1 MEWGAYRAIKKK
13 SSRSNW
19 AEHLLDTDNWE
30 GDLHKHMTSIF
41 AKRPADATRVAMQ
54 QMRDECS
61 LLCKGRPG
69 RPFSEAEMRITMAK
83 WKRHKATGT
92 DGISLEA
99 LQLLFEDARWRPRIA
114 ELINDSLYKGE
125 LTPWVAE
132 GAQWWITASDR
143 LLTPLQHD
151 MPEPEIELLA
161 LLVGSLWFFQGG
173 AGPSPSPY
181 VIDVDSS
188 GDSDLSDVPW
198 APLEPEP
205 PAVPRALDADE
216 VMDMPVPEPGVIPE
230 LHEPEAPPQ
239 PPQRLSRDYENNELE
254 YKDTRQEPFNN
265 SPFEPRETNHMMRWT
280 SHRQLPQHSR
290 PHNNNHPTYL
300 NKDKRL
306 NLMYYTMVKTHDYR
320 RGMRPQRPGSP
331 GLSEATTCA
340 GDDAPTD
347 CIDEEVAPEEAR
359 DAATTG
365 ETPPEDATEP
375 AEVPMDHDE
384 EHEPTGNQD
393 DDDDWESDTSDS
405 EVEAENDEPESTTP
419 TTGKKTPKRAAG
431 HGSQRLANKAKKS
444 DVKKRWRELEWGD
457 KPKWLSW
464 RGALLYIQRGEKP
477 PARQPLPPTPSPQR
491 EHLLSL
497 LSAHHYSYDSQGN
510 IVPHHPPR
518 PRHDGPLE
526 NSEKDL
532 LPPPGRTETTTK
544 EARLHKFEHNHNK
557 TIDYHNNST
566 NLIKFEHSHSKTT
579 DYHNNSPNLINDK
592 PGGDPT
598 NKFSSTYQLNTV
610 KNLLD
615 LFGDGV
621 YNYPVQIVDN
631 RPSRPQEHHTAQ
643 GMASRDNDN
652 DHSLNNHLHNIEA
665 DTLVVQPL
673 HLTEPTDPSSSSSSS
688 AASHPTPPRDQGTM
702 THSGGPPLPSMDD
715 LDQQAAAA
723 VAEGRAPAWQIEGD
737 DAALSQLW
745 AHAAN
750 ATPTTTTTLMPGD
763 MNSLVQQR
771 RPTPTTSTSEE
782 QARGMPPPRRDPPQ
796 PPQPPSG
803 PASQPVEHENPW
815 YSVAANFNGEFT
827 VSGLLRLLQKILH
840 EMLQQTFAMPNEYI
854 THLAYHSCYY
864 ISKLMST
871 NDRQL
876 QRQEQGDAPSAAN
889 DLGPTAMVF
898 CITNPFV
905 EAEAAL
911 DSLVQHQR
919 DLPRRHL
926 LRELRRAEALLKD
939 GRAIFKSWSRNPN
952 APGALPGT
960 AASQN
965 ALDGVDFS
973 FLASEEGGVASLD
986 ESLRIAL
993 AAAQRCSHYMNQ
1005 LLGWIQGHFQ
1015 AENAG
1020 GSPSPKK
1027 RRMERPSGS
1036 DCRPD
1041 FTTAPSNTTLPAH
1054 NHTGELPRDVPVR
1067 PDDPRRPDS
1076 ALPHRDPSG
1085 AVPGAA
1091 PYNILRAQQ
1100 LLESVMPFTEQEVAT
1115 SLQEVH
1121 SLLFQWTSSLYGA
1134 SP

>member
-265 SPFEPRETNHMMRWT
+265 SPFEPRETNHIIGYA
-280 SHRQLPQHSR
+280 
-290 PHNNNHPTYL
+290 PTYDPAADPWHEDGFFPGVSPAMSAFL
-300 NKDKRL
+300 STQQYPMQPQQPQAQLAHANAYPYDPWEDEDKRL

-320 RGMRPQRPGSP
+320 SQFDPPTMDPWNIIARRYASSGPLLPPDQWGPNALGLTGGMRPQRPGSP

-526 NSEKDL
+526 NSEKAANQAKADHAQRRATN
-532 LPPPGRTETTTK
+532 PYTQPT
-544 EARLHKFEHNHNK
+544 LHKFEHNHNK

-615 LFGDGV
+615 LFGDSTPGANSRLMAR
-621 YNYPVQIVDN
+621 YNMVPSKPV
-631 RPSRPQEHHTAQ
+631 
-643 GMASRDNDN
+643 
-652 DHSLNNHLHNIEA
+652 
-665 DTLVVQPL
+665 
-673 HLTEPTDPSSSSSSS
+673 
-688 AASHPTPPRDQGTM
+688 
-702 THSGGPPLPSMDD
+702 SG
-715 LDQQAAAA
+715 
-723 VAEGRAPAWQIEGD
+723 E
-737 DAALSQLW
+737 
-745 AHAAN
+745 
-750 ATPTTTTTLMPGD
+750 TPTAPDCDIGLLLLTQHHNQPQTKQID
-763 MNSLVQQR
+763 YHYD
-771 RPTPTTSTSEE
+771 
-782 QARGMPPPRRDPPQ
+782 QATASGSNGVDKNVYGN
-796 PPQPPSG
+796 G

-926 LRELRRAEALLKD
+926 LRELRRAEALLK
-939 GRAIFKSWSRNPN
+939 
-952 APGALPGT
+952 
-960 AASQN
+960 
-965 ALDGVDFS
+965 
-973 FLASEEGGVASLD
+973 
-986 ESLRIAL
+986 
-993 AAAQRCSHYMNQ
+993 
-1005 LLGWIQGHFQ
+1005 
-1015 AENAG
+1015 
-1020 GSPSPKK
+1020 
-1027 RRMERPSGS
+1027 
-1036 DCRPD
+1036 
-1041 FTTAPSNTTLPAH
+1041 
-1054 NHTGELPRDVPVR
+1054 
-1067 PDDPRRPDS
+1067 
-1076 ALPHRDPSG
+1076 
-1085 AVPGAA
+1085 
-1091 PYNILRAQQ
+1091 
-1100 LLESVMPFTEQEVAT
+1100 
-1115 SLQEVH
+1115 
-1121 SLLFQWTSSLYGA
+1121 
-1134 SP
+1134 